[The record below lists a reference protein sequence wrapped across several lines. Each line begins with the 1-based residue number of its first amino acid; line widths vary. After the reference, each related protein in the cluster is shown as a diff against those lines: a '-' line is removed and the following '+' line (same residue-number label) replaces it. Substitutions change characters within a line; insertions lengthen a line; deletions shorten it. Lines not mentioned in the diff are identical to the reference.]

1 MHESYIRSREVIIVA
16 AGAFQVLSW
25 DENPYES
32 GDGGRRLTEAVV
44 GQRFEGDLEGEGQA
58 RWLMCYRPDGTAAFV
73 GLQRVDGTLDGRRGA
88 LVFQTVGSFDGQVA
102 RWSAEVVEDSA
113 TGELDG
119 LAGSGTFEAPMGSAA
134 SFTLDV
140 RFP

>member
-1 MHESYIRSREVIIVA
+1 
-16 AGAFQVLSW
+16 VLSW

-32 GDGGRRLTEAVV
+32 GDGGRKLTEAVV

-58 RWLMCYRPDGTAAFV
+58 RWLMCYGPDGTAVFV
-73 GLQRVDGTLDGRRGA
+73 GLQRVDGTLAGRRGG
-88 LVFQTVGSFDGQVA
+88 LVFQTAGSFDGKVA
-102 RWSAEVVEDSA
+102 RWSADVVEDSG
-113 TGELDG
+113 TGALEG
-119 LAGSGTFEAPMGSAA
+119 VAGGGTFEAPMGSAA